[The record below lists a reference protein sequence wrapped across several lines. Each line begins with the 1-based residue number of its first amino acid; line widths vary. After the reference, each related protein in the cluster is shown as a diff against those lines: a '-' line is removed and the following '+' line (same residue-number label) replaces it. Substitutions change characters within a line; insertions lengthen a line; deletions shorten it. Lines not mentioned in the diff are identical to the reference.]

1 MVQEAKVERNRNRM
15 IKRICSARSIMAV
28 MIFEEGSQMISKNE
42 NIIERGTRPT
52 NNWWD
57 TGRMIERSTTTHI

>member
-1 MVQEAKVERNRNRM
+1 
-15 IKRICSARSIMAV
+15 MAV

-42 NIIERGTRPT
+42 NILGSGTRPT

-57 TGRMIERSTTTHI
+57 TGRMTGGLTTTHI